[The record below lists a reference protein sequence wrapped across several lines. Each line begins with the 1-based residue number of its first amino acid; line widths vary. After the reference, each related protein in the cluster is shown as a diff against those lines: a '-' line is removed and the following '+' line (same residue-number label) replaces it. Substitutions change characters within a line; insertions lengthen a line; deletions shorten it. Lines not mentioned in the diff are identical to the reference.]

1 MKYIIQLEELALFA
15 IAVFGCYLQALQF
28 SWWIWIILFLLPDLG
43 MLGYLVNPK
52 VGAISYN
59 LLHHRFIGI
68 AVLAFGYFAMNPYLI
83 LAGLILFGH
92 SSFDRILGYGLKF
105 PDDFKHTHLG
115 WIGKLKEVS

>member
-15 IAVFGCYLQALQF
+15 IAVYGCNLQALEF
-28 SWWIWIILFLLPDLG
+28 SWWVWIILFLLPDLG

-68 AVLAFGYFAMNPYLI
+68 AVLALGYFEMNPYLI
-83 LAGLILFGH
+83 PAGLILFGH

-115 WIGKLKEVS
+115 WIGKLKDVS